1 MQARRDFSHYVRNL
15 DSGLSHIDLAIEGV
29 SCAGCMS
36 KIERGL
42 SALPD
47 VTLARVN
54 LTDRRVALEWK
65 QGALDPARFIDRLA
79 ELGYKAYPF
88 EPVRAE
94 ALETEQAGFLL
105 RCFGV
110 AAFAAM
116 NVMMLSV
123 PVWSGNLT
131 DMIPEQRDFFHWLS
145 ALIALPAAAYSGQPF
160 FRSAFRALR
169 ARSTNMDVPISI
181 GIVLALGMSVV
192 ETIHHAEHA
201 YFDAA
206 LMLITFLVAGRY
218 LDQSMRRR
226 TRAVAGNL
234 AALKAE
240 TATKFVGADEI
251 SEVPI
256 AAVQA
261 GDIVLLRPGE
271 RSAVDGSVIEGQS
284 KIDQSLITGETLPV
298 KAGPGTAVY
307 AGTLNLSGALRVRV
321 SAASEGTLLAEI
333 SRLLDNAVQARSRYV
348 QLADRAARLYA
359 PVVHAAAFLTMLG
372 WVAFGASWHDAII
385 TAIAV
390 LIITCPCA
398 LGLAIPAVQTVVSGA
413 MFRTGVLLNSGDAI
427 ERLADV
433 DRVVFDKTGTLTLP
447 ELDVAN
453 AASIPPDVFEL
464 AGRLALASH
473 HPVAAAVARAA
484 KTKTPLAG
492 VEEIAGQGV
501 RGFAEGLEVRLGR
514 PSFCGADQL
523 ANDILYRDPEA
534 SVVAFRHGTACH
546 VFAVRQRLRP
556 DAARAVAALQRCGI
570 GVEILSGDREPAVRH
585 AAQSLGIHEWRAGV
599 TPADKIARIDELK
612 RQDVKVMMVGDGMND
627 APALAAAH
635 VSMSPVTATHLSQAT
650 ADLVFLGEHLTP
662 VVAAIGFSRKALR
675 LMRQNLWLAAGY
687 NLLAVPLAIAGL
699 ATPLVAAAAMSGS
712 SLLVILNAL
721 RAHRGARAFSS
732 EVETGSRQEN
742 ASNQKSGAVP
752 VPIPSERRRL

>member
-1 MQARRDFSHYVRNL
+1 MQVTRDFSHYVRNL
-15 DSGLSHIDLAIEGV
+15 GSGLSHIDLAVEGV

-42 SALPD
+42 SALPH

-65 QGALDPARFIDRLA
+65 EGALDPARFIDRLA

-88 EPVRAE
+88 ERVRAE
-94 ALETEQAGFLL
+94 AIETEQASFLL
-105 RCFGV
+105 RCLGV
-110 AAFAAM
+110 AAFGAM

-123 PVWSGNLT
+123 PVWSGNVT

-145 ALIALPAAAYSGQPF
+145 ALIALPAVAYSGQPF
-160 FRSAFRALR
+160 FRSALRALR
-169 ARSTNMDVPISI
+169 ARRTNMDVPISI
-181 GIVLALGMSVV
+181 GIVLALAMSLM

-206 LMLITFLVAGRY
+206 LMLLAFLLAGRY
-218 LDQSMRRR
+218 LDQSMRRK

-251 SEVPI
+251 CEVPI

-261 GDIVLLRPGE
+261 GDVVLLRPGE

-284 KIDQSLITGETLPV
+284 KIDKSLITGETLPV

-321 SAASEGTLLAEI
+321 AAASEGTLLAEI

-348 QLADRAARLYA
+348 QLAERASRLYA
-359 PVVHAAAFLTMLG
+359 PVVHAAALLTMLG
-372 WVAFGASWHDAII
+372 WVAFGASWHDAIV

-413 MFRTGVLLNSGDAI
+413 LFRSGVLFNSGDAI
-427 ERLADV
+427 ERLAEV

-447 ELDVAN
+447 ELDVEN
-453 AASIPPDVFEL
+453 AASVPADVFEM
-464 AGRLALASH
+464 AGRVALASH
-473 HPVAAAVARAA
+473 HPVATAVARAA
-484 KTKTPLAG
+484 KAKTPLAG
-492 VEEIAGQGV
+492 VEEISGQGV
-501 RGFAEGLEVRLGR
+501 QGFVNGLEVRLGR
-514 PSFCGADQL
+514 PSFCGADYL
-523 ANDILYRDPEA
+523 ANDILCRDPEA
-534 SVVAFRHGTACH
+534 SVVAFRHGETCH

-556 DAARAVAALQRCGI
+556 DAARAVAALQKCGI
-570 GVEILSGDREPAVRH
+570 GVEILSGDREPAVRY
-585 AAQSLGIHEWRAGV
+585 AAQSLAIHESRAGM
-599 TPADKIARIDELK
+599 TPADKIARIEELK
-612 RQDVKVMMVGDGMND
+612 RQGFKVMMVGDGMND
-627 APALAAAH
+627 APALAAAN
-635 VSMSPVTATHLSQAT
+635 VSMSPVSATHLSQAT
-650 ADLVFLGEHLTP
+650 ADLVFLGDRLAP
-662 VVAAIGFSRKALR
+662 VVTAIGFSRKALR

-712 SLLVILNAL
+712 SMLVILNAL
-721 RAHRGARAFSS
+721 RAHRGVRELS
-732 EVETGSRQEN
+732 
-742 ASNQKSGAVP
+742 
-752 VPIPSERRRL
+752 

>member
-1 MQARRDFSHYVRNL
+1 MQATRDFSHYVRHL
-15 DSGLSHIDLAIEGV
+15 GSGVSHIDLAVEGV

-42 SALPD
+42 SAFPD

-65 QGALDPARFIDRLA
+65 EGTLDPARFIDRLA
-79 ELGYKAYPF
+79 ELGYKAYPY

-94 ALETEQAGFLL
+94 AIETEQAGFLL
-105 RCFGV
+105 RCLGV

-116 NVMMLSV
+116 NVMMLSI
-123 PVWSGNLT
+123 PVWSGNVT
-131 DMIPEQRDFFHWLS
+131 DMLPEQRDFFHWLS
-145 ALIALPAAAYSGQPF
+145 ALIALPAVAYSGRPF
-160 FRSAFRALR
+160 FGSAWRALR
-169 ARSTNMDVPISI
+169 ARRTNMDVPISI
-181 GIVLALGMSVV
+181 GIVLALAMSVV

-206 LMLITFLVAGRY
+206 LMLLAFLLAGRY
-218 LDQSMRRR
+218 LDQSMRRK

-234 AALKAE
+234 AALRSE

-251 SEVPI
+251 SVVPI
-256 AAVQA
+256 AAVLP

-271 RSAVDGSVIEGQS
+271 RSAVDGAVTEGQS

-321 SAASEGTLLAEI
+321 AAASEGTLLAEI
-333 SRLLDNAVQARSRYV
+333 SRLLENAVQARSRYV
-348 QLADRAARLYA
+348 QLADRASRLYA
-359 PVVHAAAFLTMLG
+359 PVVHAAALLTMLG
-372 WVAFGASWHDAII
+372 WVAYGATWHDAIVI
-385 TAIAV
+385 AISV

-427 ERLADV
+427 ERMAV
-433 DRVVFDKTGTLTLP
+433 TDRVVFDKTGTLTLP
-447 ELDVAN
+447 ELDVTN
-453 AASIPPDVFEL
+453 ASDIPHGVFEL

-484 KTKTPLAG
+484 GARTPLSG
-492 VEEIAGQGV
+492 IEEVAGQGV
-501 RGFAEGLEVRLGR
+501 RGFVKGREVRLGR
-514 PSFCGADQL
+514 PSFCGADRVANEIL
-523 ANDILYRDPEA
+523 ARDPEA
-534 SVVAFRHGTACH
+534 SVVAFRHGEMRH
-546 VFAVRQRLRP
+546 VFAVRQRLRR
-556 DAARAVAALQRCGI
+556 DAASAIALLLKAGI
-570 GVEILSGDREPAVRH
+570 DVEILSGDREPAVRH

-599 TPADKIARIDELK
+599 TPADKIARIEELK
-612 RQDVKVMMVGDGMND
+612 RQGAKVLMVGDGMND

-635 VSMSPVTATHLSQAT
+635 VSMSPVSATHLSQAT
-650 ADLVFLGEHLTP
+650 ADLVFLGDRLAP
-662 VVAAIGFSRKALR
+662 VVTAIGFSRKALG

-687 NLLAVPLAIAGL
+687 NLFAVPLAVAGM
-699 ATPLVAAAAMSGS
+699 ATPLVAAVAMSGS

-721 RAHRGARAFSS
+721 RAHRGARGFD
-732 EVETGSRQEN
+732 
-742 ASNQKSGAVP
+742 
-752 VPIPSERRRL
+752 

>member
-1 MQARRDFSHYVRNL
+1 MRTTRDFSHYVRDL
-15 DSGLSHIDLAIEGV
+15 GSGLSHIDLAVEGV

-65 QGALDPARFIDRLA
+65 QGTLDPTRFIDRLA

-94 ALETEQAGFLL
+94 ARETEEASFLL
-105 RCFGV
+105 RCLGV

-116 NVMMLSV
+116 NVMMLSI
-123 PVWSGNLT
+123 PVWSGNVT

-169 ARSTNMDVPISI
+169 ARRTNMDVPISI
-181 GIVLALGMSVV
+181 GIVLALAMSVV

-251 SEVPI
+251 CEVPI
-256 AAVQA
+256 AAVQ
-261 GDIVLLRPGE
+261 
-271 RSAVDGSVIEGQS
+271 
-284 KIDQSLITGETLPV
+284 TGETLPV
-298 KAGPGTAVY
+298 KAGPGTVVY

-321 SAASEGTLLAEI
+321 AAASEATLLAEI
-333 SRLLDNAVQARSRYV
+333 GRMLENAVQARSRYV
-348 QLADRAARLYA
+348 QLADRASRLYA
-359 PVVHAAAFLTMLG
+359 PVVHAAALLTMLG
-372 WVAFGASWHDAII
+372 WVAFGASWHDAIV
-385 TAIAV
+385 TAISV

-413 MFRTGVLLNSGDAI
+413 MFRTGVLLNSGDAV

-433 DRVVFDKTGTLTLP
+433 DKVVFDKTGTLTLP

-453 AASIPPDVFEL
+453 AAAIPQDVFDL

-484 KTKTPLAG
+484 KAKTPLPG
-492 VEEIAGQGV
+492 VEEVAGEGV
-501 RGFAEGLEVRLGR
+501 RGFVDGLEVKLGR
-514 PSFCGADQL
+514 PSFCGADRL
-523 ANDILYRDPEA
+523 ADGIQCQDPEA
-534 SVVAFRHGTACH
+534 SVVAFRHGETCH

-556 DAARAVAALQRCGI
+556 DAAAAIAALRKFGI
-570 GVEILSGDREPAVRH
+570 DVEILSGDREPAVRH
-585 AAQSLGIHEWRAGV
+585 AAQSLGVHEWRAGV

-612 RQDVKVMMVGDGMND
+612 RQGYKVMMVGDGMND

-635 VSMSPVTATHLSQAT
+635 VSMSPVSASHLSQAT
-650 ADLVFLGEHLTP
+650 ADLVFLGDRLAP

-721 RAHRGARAFSS
+721 RAHRG
-732 EVETGSRQEN
+732 TQE
-742 ASNQKSGAVP
+742 AG
-752 VPIPSERRRL
+752 

>member
-1 MQARRDFSHYVRNL
+1 MQAMRDFSHYVR
-15 DSGLSHIDLAIEGV
+15 DAGAGLSHIDLAVEGV

-42 SALPD
+42 SSIPD

-54 LTDRRVALEWK
+54 LTDRRVALEWR
-65 QGALDPARFIDRLA
+65 QGAIDPARFIDRLA

-88 EPVRAE
+88 ETVRAE
-94 ALETEQAGFLL
+94 TIETEQASFLL
-105 RCFGV
+105 RCLGV

-123 PVWSGNLT
+123 PVWSGNVT

-160 FRSAFRALR
+160 FISAFRALR
-169 ARSTNMDVPISI
+169 AGRTNMDVPISI
-181 GIVLALGMSVV
+181 GIILALAMSVV
-192 ETIHHAEHA
+192 ETFHHAEHA

-251 SEVPI
+251 CEVPI

-271 RSAVDGSVIEGQS
+271 RSAVDGAVIEGQS
-284 KIDQSLITGETLPV
+284 KVDQSLITGETLPA

-321 SAASEGTLLAEI
+321 SAAAEGTLLSEI
-333 SRLLDNAVQARSRYV
+333 TRLLDNAVQARSRYM
-348 QLADRAARLYA
+348 QLADRASRLYA
-359 PVVHAAAFLTMLG
+359 PVVHAAALLTMLG
-372 WVAFGASWHDAII
+372 WVAFGASWHDAIV

-398 LGLAIPAVQTVVSGA
+398 LGLAIPAVQTIVSGA
-413 MFRTGVLLNSGDAI
+413 LFRSGVLLNSGDAI
-427 ERLADV
+427 ERLAEV

-453 AASIPPDVFEL
+453 GNEIPADEFAL
-464 AGRLALASH
+464 AGRLALGSH

-484 KTKTPLAG
+484 RAKKPLAG
-492 VEEIAGQGV
+492 VEEVAGQGV
-501 RGFAEGLEVRLGR
+501 RGFVGGVEVRLGR
-514 PSFCGADQL
+514 PSFCGADRL
-523 ANDILYRDPEA
+523 ADDILCRDPEA
-534 SVVAFRHGTACH
+534 SVVAFRYGDACH

-556 DAARAVAALQRCGI
+556 DAAATISALRRSGI
-570 GVEILSGDREPAVRH
+570 EVEILSGDREPAVRH
-585 AAQSLGIHEWRAGV
+585 AAQSLDVHEWRAGV

-612 RQDVKVMMVGDGMND
+612 QRGCKVMMVGDGMND

-635 VSMSPVTATHLSQAT
+635 VSMSPVTAAHLSQAT
-650 ADLVFLGEHLTP
+650 ADLVFLGDHLAP
-662 VVAAIGFSRKALR
+662 VVAAIDFSRKALR

-721 RAHRGARAFSS
+721 RARN
-732 EVETGSRQEN
+732 GSREL
-742 ASNQKSGAVP
+742 A
-752 VPIPSERRRL
+752 

>member
-1 MQARRDFSHYVRNL
+1 MQATRDFSHYVR
-15 DSGLSHIDLAIEGV
+15 DAGAGLSHIDLAVDGV
-29 SCAGCMS
+29 HCAGCMS

-42 SALPD
+42 SAIPD

-54 LTDRRVALEWK
+54 LTDSRVALEWRV
-65 QGALDPARFIDRLA
+65 GALDPARFIERLA

-88 EPVRAE
+88 ETVRAE
-94 ALETEQAGFLL
+94 AIEAEQAGFLL
-105 RCFGV
+105 RCLGV

-123 PVWSGNLT
+123 PVWSGNVS

-145 ALIALPAAAYSGQPF
+145 ALIALPAAAYSAQPF
-160 FRSAFRALR
+160 FISAFRALR
-169 ARSTNMDVPISI
+169 ARRTNMDVPISI
-181 GIVLALGMSVV
+181 GIVLALSMSVV
-192 ETIHHAEHA
+192 ETFHHAEHA

-218 LDQSMRRR
+218 LDQNMRRR
-226 TRAVAGNL
+226 TRAFAGNL

-251 SEVPI
+251 CEVPI
-256 AAVQA
+256 AAVEA

-271 RSAVDGSVIEGQS
+271 RSAVDGTVIEGKS
-284 KIDQSLITGETLPV
+284 KIDQSLITGETLPA

-321 SAASEGTLLAEI
+321 SAAAEGTLLAEI
-333 SRLLDNAVQARSRYV
+333 ARLLENAVQARSRYLR
-348 QLADRAARLYA
+348 LADRASRLYA
-359 PVVHAAAFLTMLG
+359 PVVHATAFLTMIG
-372 WVAFGASWHDAII
+372 WVVFGASWHDAII

-398 LGLAIPAVQTVVSGA
+398 LGLAIPAVQTIVSGA
-413 MFRTGVLLNSGDAI
+413 LFRSGVLLNSGDAV
-427 ERLADV
+427 ERLAEV
-433 DRVVFDKTGTLTLP
+433 TRVVFDKTGTLTLP

-453 AASIPPDVFEL
+453 AASIPQDVFDL

-484 KTKTPLAG
+484 RAKSPLAG
-492 VEEIAGQGV
+492 AEEIAGQGV
-501 RGFAEGLEVRLGR
+501 RGLVDGIEVKLGR
-514 PSFCGADQL
+514 PTFCGAEEL
-523 ANDILYRDPEA
+523 ANDILSRDPEA
-534 SVVAFRHGTACH
+534 SVVAFRHGDSCH

-556 DAARAVAALQRCGI
+556 DAVNAIAALQQSGME
-570 GVEILSGDREPAVRH
+570 VEILSGDREPAVRH
-585 AAQSLGIHEWRAGV
+585 AAESLGVHEWRAGV
-599 TPADKIARIDELK
+599 TPADKIARIDELT
-612 RQDVKVMMVGDGMND
+612 RQGFRVMMVGDGMND

-650 ADLVFLGEHLTP
+650 ADLVFLGERLAP
-662 VVAAIGFSRKALR
+662 VVAAIDFSRKALR

-721 RAHRGARAFSS
+721 RARSVA
-732 EVETGSRQEN
+732 Q
-742 ASNQKSGAVP
+742 
-752 VPIPSERRRL
+752 RRP

>member
-1 MQARRDFSHYVRNL
+1 MQATRDFSHYVRHL
-15 DSGLSHIDLAIEGV
+15 GSGLSHIDLAVEGV

-65 QGALDPARFIDRLA
+65 DGALDPAYFIDRLA

-94 ALETEQAGFLL
+94 ADETEQASFLL
-105 RCFGV
+105 RCLGV

-116 NVMMLSV
+116 NVMMLSI
-123 PVWSGNLT
+123 PVWSGNVT

-169 ARSTNMDVPISI
+169 ARRTNMDVPISI
-181 GIVLALGMSVV
+181 GIMLALAMSVV

-206 LMLITFLVAGRY
+206 LMLLAFLLAGRY
-218 LDQSMRRR
+218 LDQSMRRK

-234 AALKAE
+234 AALRAE
-240 TATKFVGADEI
+240 TATKFVGPDEI
-251 SEVPI
+251 SVVPI

-321 SAASEGTLLAEI
+321 AAASEGTLLAEI

-348 QLADRAARLYA
+348 QLADRASRLYA
-359 PVVHAAAFLTMLG
+359 PVVHTAALLTMLG
-372 WVAFGASWHDAII
+372 WVALGATWHDGIV
-385 TAIAV
+385 TAISV

-427 ERLADV
+427 ERLAAV

-447 ELDVAN
+447 ELDVTN
-453 AASIPPDVFEL
+453 AASVPQDVFEL

-473 HPVAAAVARAA
+473 HPVAAAVARASGA
-484 KTKTPLAG
+484 RTPLAG
-492 VEEIAGQGV
+492 VEEVAGQGV
-501 RGFAEGLEVRLGR
+501 RGFVNGQEVLLGR
-514 PSFCGADQL
+514 PSFCGADQI
-523 ANDILYRDPEA
+523 ANEILCRDPEA
-534 SVVAFRHGTACH
+534 SVVAFRYREVLH
-546 VFAVRQRLRP
+546 VFAVRQCLRP
-556 DAARAVAALQRCGI
+556 DAAGAIAALVRAGI
-570 GVEILSGDREPAVRH
+570 AVEILSGDREPAVRH

-612 RQDVKVMMVGDGMND
+612 RQGAKVLMVGDGMND

-635 VSMSPVTATHLSQAT
+635 VSMSPVSATHLSQAT
-650 ADLVFLGEHLTP
+650 ADLVFLGDRLAP
-662 VVAAIGFSRKALR
+662 VVAAIGFSRKALL

-687 NLLAVPLAIAGL
+687 NFFAVPLAIAGL

-721 RAHRGARAFSS
+721 RAHRG
-732 EVETGSRQEN
+732 SREF
-742 ASNQKSGAVP
+742 G
-752 VPIPSERRRL
+752 

>member
-1 MQARRDFSHYVRNL
+1 MQATRDFSHYVRNL
-15 DSGLSHIDLAIEGV
+15 DSGLSHIDLAVEGV

-42 SALPD
+42 AALPD

-65 QGALDPARFIDRLA
+65 RGALDPARFIDRLA

-94 ALETEQAGFLL
+94 ALETEQASFLL
-105 RCFGV
+105 RCLGV

-123 PVWSGNLT
+123 PVWSGNVS

-145 ALIALPAAAYSGQPF
+145 AVIALPAVAYAGQPF
-160 FRSAFRALR
+160 FRSAYRALR

-181 GIVLALGMSVV
+181 GIVLALAMSLA

-218 LDQSMRRR
+218 LDQSMRRK

-256 AAVQA
+256 AAIQA

-271 RSAVDGSVIEGQS
+271 RCAVDGSVIEGKS
-284 KIDQSLITGETLPV
+284 SIDQSLITGETLPI
-298 KAGPGTAVY
+298 KAEPGTAVY

-321 SAASEGTLLAEI
+321 AAASEGTLLAEI
-333 SRLLDNAVQARSRYV
+333 ARLLDNAVQARSRYV
-348 QLADRAARLYA
+348 RLADRASRLYA
-359 PVVHAAAFLTMLG
+359 PVVHAAALLTMLG
-372 WVAFGASWHDAII
+372 WVAFGASWHDAIV

-398 LGLAIPAVQTVVSGA
+398 LGLAIPAVQTVASGA
-413 MFRTGVLLNSGDAI
+413 MFQAGVLLNSGDAI
-427 ERLADV
+427 ERLAEV

-447 ELDVAN
+447 ELDVTN
-453 AASIPPDVFEL
+453 AASIPPAEFEL
-464 AGRLALASH
+464 AGRLALSSH

-484 KTKTPLAG
+484 GATKPLYG
-492 VEEIAGQGV
+492 IEEVPGQGV
-501 RGFAEGLEVRLGR
+501 RGFVGEIEVRLGR
-514 PSFCGADQL
+514 PSFCDADRQ
-523 ANDILYRDPEA
+523 ANEILCEDPEA
-534 SVVAFRHGTACH
+534 SVVAFRHGNGCH
-546 VFAVRQRLRP
+546 VFAVRQRMRA
-556 DAARAVAALQRCGI
+556 DAEAAVATLERAGI
-570 GVEILSGDREPAVRH
+570 AVEILSGDREPAVRH
-585 AAQSLGIHEWRAGV
+585 AACLLGIQEWRAGV

-612 RQDVKVMMVGDGMND
+612 RQGYKVMMVGDGMND

-635 VSMSPVTATHLSQAT
+635 VSMSPISATHLSQAT
-650 ADLVFLGEHLTP
+650 ADLVFLGDRLAP

-687 NLLAVPLAIAGL
+687 NLLAVPLAMAGL

-721 RAHRGARAFSS
+721 RAHRGVR
-732 EVETGSRQEN
+732 E
-742 ASNQKSGAVP
+742 
-752 VPIPSERRRL
+752 ID

>member
-1 MQARRDFSHYVRNL
+1 MQAVRDFSHYVR
-15 DSGLSHIDLAIEGV
+15 DAGSGLSHIDLAVEGV

-42 SALPD
+42 SAIPD

-54 LTDRRVALEWK
+54 LTDRRVALEWRD
-65 QGALDPARFIDRLA
+65 GALDPARFIDRLA

-94 ALETEQAGFLL
+94 AIETAQASFLL
-105 RCFGV
+105 RCLGV

-123 PVWSGNLT
+123 PVWSGNVT
-131 DMIPEQRDFFHWLS
+131 DMIPEQRDFFHWMS

-160 FRSAFRALR
+160 FRSAFRALH

-181 GIVLALGMSVV
+181 GIVLALGMSVA
-192 ETIHHAEHA
+192 ETFHHAEHA

-240 TATKFVGADEI
+240 TATKFVGLDEI
-251 SEVPI
+251 REVPI

-284 KIDQSLITGETLPV
+284 KIDQSLITGETLAV
-298 KAGPGTAVY
+298 KAGAGSVIY

-321 SAASEGTLLAEI
+321 SAAAEGTLLAEI
-333 SRLLDNAVQARSRYV
+333 ARLLENAVQARSRYV
-348 QLADRAARLYA
+348 QLADRASRLYA
-359 PVVHAAAFLTMLG
+359 PVVHAAAFLTMIG
-372 WVAFGASWHDAII
+372 WVAFGASWHDAVI
-385 TAIAV
+385 TAISV

-413 MFRTGVLLNSGDAI
+413 LFRSGVLLNSGDAI

-433 DRVVFDKTGTLTLP
+433 SRVVFDKTGTLTLP
-447 ELDVAN
+447 ELDVDN
-453 AASIPPDVFEL
+453 AASIPEEVFDL

-484 KTKTPLAG
+484 RAKTPLAG
-492 VEEIAGQGV
+492 AEEVVGQGV
-501 RGFAEGLEVRLGR
+501 RGFVDGLEVRLGR
-514 PSFCGADQL
+514 PSFCGADAL
-523 ANDILYRDPEA
+523 ANGILCGDPEA
-534 SVVAFRHGTACH
+534 SVVAFRHGEACH
-546 VFAVRQRLRP
+546 VFAVRQRLRA
-556 DAARAVAALQRCGI
+556 DAAATIATLRKFGV

-585 AAQSLGIHEWRAGV
+585 AADSLGIHEWRAGV
-599 TPADKIARIDELK
+599 TPADKIARIEELK
-612 RQDVKVMMVGDGMND
+612 LHGFKVMMVGDGMND

-635 VSMSPVTATHLSQAT
+635 VSMSPVTATHLSQTT
-650 ADLVFLGEHLTP
+650 ADLVFLGDRLMP
-662 VVAAIGFSRKALR
+662 VVAAIDFSRKALR

-687 NLLAVPLAIAGL
+687 NLLAVPLAIVGL

-721 RAHRGARAFSS
+721 RAHRGTR
-732 EVETGSRQEN
+732 
-742 ASNQKSGAVP
+742 
-752 VPIPSERRRL
+752 ERY